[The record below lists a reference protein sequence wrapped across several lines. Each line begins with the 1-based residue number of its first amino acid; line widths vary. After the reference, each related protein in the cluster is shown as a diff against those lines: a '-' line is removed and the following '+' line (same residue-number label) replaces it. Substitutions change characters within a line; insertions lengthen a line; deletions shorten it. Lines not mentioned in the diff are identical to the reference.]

1 LEENF
6 DRFKSNFHK
15 EKEMVSFRRCILA
28 IAILALFTG
37 LASAQVTGT
46 SAAQL
51 NCSTNVA
58 NPTAVRAEGHTE
70 LLGDIVI
77 TCTSSSS
84 VVPATGIAVTTANIT
99 VSLGQN
105 MQVTS
110 RTFGTSGLSEA
121 LLLIDEPGSTTATG
135 PGTLLPQVFC
145 ATQSTAAGPANAPS
159 SQLVGAGFGG
169 CQTFFSGTSSAL
181 CVAPATITGAGC
193 GSIDSTTGA
202 FTPAATFGAVPN
214 VFNGIIPPGIPN
226 QVVFNGIPV
235 LAPGTTA
242 SRVFR
247 ITNIRADITG
257 LPSANNGTTPVTA
270 SVTASNALL
279 LSNPT
284 PIVAFVFQGLNT
296 SQSGPRNAANTS
308 NTSSIT
314 GLLQCNTAGLSA
326 GSVLRFTEGFANAF
340 KTRFGSGTGAASTTA
355 TIGLPSN
362 QNIPGLALNGSES
375 GFVTIVPGV
384 GTAGLADF
392 GTRLKATFNNI
403 PSGVSLFVSTT
414 NINPLGNSGISIN
427 GNVATN
433 TQGLANL
440 LAGGIPTSLNSA
452 SLTFLAG
459 LVSSENAT
467 GVVGG
472 FLPLQG
478 GSNNGNVTGG
488 VSVPIFGPI
497 QPDANGTATATW
509 EVLLTN
515 PAAVETAEFA
525 VFFTLNGNPATNTPP
540 TSPAGT
546 VALSFAPTTPTAGGT
561 GSPIPRFIPP
571 STSSTLISVSQCKTV
586 LLFPFVNTDPG
597 FDTGIAVANTTS
609 DPYGT
614 RAQSGACTLN
624 FFGRGVGTTPT
635 APLPATGTIAAGT
648 WEAVQVSNIK
658 SGFEGYIIAECN
670 FSLGHGYALFSD
682 TGIRNW
688 ATGYLGL
695 VLPTAASNR
704 NPQNLVQGPGVAGAV
719 EGVSH

>member
-84 VVPATGIAVTTANIT
+84 VVPAAAIAVTTANIT

-145 ATQSTAAGPANAPS
+145 ATQSLAAGPANPPS

-169 CQTFFSGTSSAL
+169 CQTFFSGTSAAL
-181 CVAPATITGAGC
+181 CVGASNATGAASITGAGC
-193 GSIDSTTGA
+193 GTVDAAGVFS
-202 FTPAATFGAVPN
+202 PATTFGAVPN
-214 VFNGIIPPGIPN
+214 VFNGIVPPGIPN

-308 NTSSIT
+308 STSSIT

-326 GSVLRFTEGFANAF
+326 GSVLRFTEDDAQLVP
-340 KTRFGSGTGAASTTA
+340 STT
-355 TIGLPSN
+355 
-362 QNIPGLALNGSES
+362 
-375 GFVTIVPGV
+375 
-384 GTAGLADF
+384 
-392 GTRLKATFNNI
+392 
-403 PSGVSLFVSTT
+403 
-414 NINPLGNSGISIN
+414 
-427 GNVATN
+427 
-433 TQGLANL
+433 
-440 LAGGIPTSLNSA
+440 
-452 SLTFLAG
+452 
-459 LVSSENAT
+459 
-467 GVVGG
+467 
-472 FLPLQG
+472 
-478 GSNNGNVTGG
+478 
-488 VSVPIFGPI
+488 
-497 QPDANGTATATW
+497 
-509 EVLLTN
+509 
-515 PAAVETAEFA
+515 
-525 VFFTLNGNPATNTPP
+525 
-540 TSPAGT
+540 
-546 VALSFAPTTPTAGGT
+546 
-561 GSPIPRFIPP
+561 
-571 STSSTLISVSQCKTV
+571 
-586 LLFPFVNTDPG
+586 
-597 FDTGIAVANTTS
+597 
-609 DPYGT
+609 
-614 RAQSGACTLN
+614 
-624 FFGRGVGTTPT
+624 
-635 APLPATGTIAAGT
+635 
-648 WEAVQVSNIK
+648 
-658 SGFEGYIIAECN
+658 
-670 FSLGHGYALFSD
+670 LFSK
-682 TGIRNW
+682 
-688 ATGYLGL
+688 
-695 VLPTAASNR
+695 
-704 NPQNLVQGPGVAGAV
+704 
-719 EGVSH
+719 